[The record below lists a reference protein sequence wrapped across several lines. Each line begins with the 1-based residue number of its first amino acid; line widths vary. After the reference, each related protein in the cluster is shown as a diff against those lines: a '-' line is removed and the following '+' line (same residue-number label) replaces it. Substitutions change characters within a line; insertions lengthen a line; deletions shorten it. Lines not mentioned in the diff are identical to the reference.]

1 MPLGGGA
8 LACLKWTRVDGI
20 WSDGLV
26 RYAGFMESVIVE
38 LGRRTSQPSLPANVQ
53 PTMLTLHIDMLQS
66 SANMLVTLYLHVR

>member
-8 LACLKWTRVDGI
+8 LACLERMRVDGI

-38 LGRRTSQPSLPANVQ
+38 LGGRTSQPSLPANVQ